1 MTAPMRPSRPD
12 DGRAL
17 AIVPHDEDGVQ
28 RIVLTGE
35 LDVSTVPEFNKRMS
49 ELRHQGFHSIVLD
62 LAGVTFMD
70 STGLHA
76 LVQAKRTIHERG
88 IRVILVPSPQV
99 RRTLELVF
107 PEPLFAARLD
117 TVEEALAALDGH
129 LTQERSSVDTSSP
142 GTA

>member
-1 MTAPMRPSRPD
+1 MNAPMRPSRPD

-62 LAGVTFMD
+62 LSGITFMD
-70 STGLHA
+70 STGLSA
-76 LVQAKRTIHERG
+76 
-88 IRVILVPSPQV
+88 ILVAEMHARMRGQRFRLV
-99 RRTLELVF
+99 ELFRLTGVDNFLEIVSR
-107 PEPLFAARLD
+107 PGARD
-117 TVEEALAALDGH
+117 RPV
-129 LTQERSSVDTSSP
+129 
-142 GTA
+142 

>member
-62 LAGVTFMD
+62 LSGITFMD
-70 STGLHA
+70 STGLSA
-76 LVQAKRTIHERG
+76 
-88 IRVILVPSPQV
+88 ILVAEMHARMRGQRFRLVEGPPHVSELFRLTGV
-99 RRTLELVF
+99 DSFLEIVSR
-107 PEPLFAARLD
+107 PGARD
-117 TVEEALAALDGH
+117 RPV
-129 LTQERSSVDTSSP
+129 
-142 GTA
+142 